1 MRDIFIVVAIA
12 MIALAALKRPQIGIL
27 GWLWLSIMAPHRLAY
42 GFSYSLPVLD
52 GLVAIT
58 MLSCLMHWNQRNSA
72 AFTPIL
78 KLLLAFYIWCTLTTI
93 FSVDFLLS
101 QEDWLDFTKTM
112 LLVAV
117 ILLFMN
123 KKHWILATC
132 FVYVISVG
140 FYGFKGGVFTLM
152 TGGGNHVLGPPGTD
166 WGDNNGMSL
175 ALLMTMPLTLGL
187 LGWATVKWQRLGL
200 IGGAASFFFAIL
212 GTQSRG
218 GFIGLCGLCGMV
230 IMRSNRKFLFVCLI
244 TISAIVGYQFMPQS
258 WHERMQ
264 TIVNY
269 EQEGSA
275 NTRLIQWQYAIDI
288 STERPFFGN
297 GFDAFFYQPYY
308 YLYVADKDNNRAVH
322 SNYFQVLGEQGY
334 IGIVMYL
341 GLILS
346 MVVGSKREAK
356 RCQHRKDL
364 KWAST
369 LLAALQFSVIGYAI
383 NGITVN
389 TAYIDL
395 FYYLIAVYALL
406 TTYVTQQLATE
417 DQQLTERKA
426 L

>member
-12 MIALAALKRPQIGIL
+12 IIALATLKRPQIGIL

-58 MLSCLMHWNQRNSA
+58 MLSCLMHWKERSGA

-93 FSVDFLLS
+93 FSVDFFLS

-112 LLVAV
+112 LLVAM

-123 KKHWILATC
+123 KKHWILAIC
-132 FVYVISVG
+132 FVYIISVG
-140 FYGFKGGVFTLM
+140 FYGLKGGAFTLM

-187 LGWATVKWQRLGL
+187 LGWATLKWQRIGL

-230 IMRSNRKFLFVCLI
+230 IMRSNRKLLFIFLI
-244 TISAIVGYQFMPQS
+244 SISAVVGYQFMPQS
-258 WHERMQ
+258 WHDRMQ
-264 TIVNY
+264 TIITY
-269 EQEGSA
+269 KEEGSA
-275 NTRLIQWQYAIDI
+275 NTRMIQWGYAIDI
-288 STERPFFGN
+288 SMERPLFGN
-297 GFDAFFYQPYY
+297 GFDAFFHQPYY
-308 YLYVADKDNNRAVH
+308 FKHVAHLDNNRAVH

-334 IGIVMYL
+334 IGIMMYL
-341 GLILS
+341 GLLIS
-346 MVVGSKREAK
+346 MIVGAK
-356 RCQHRKDL
+356 KGAKMCQDRDDL
-364 KWAST
+364 KWASAI
-369 LLAALQFSVIGYAI
+369 LASLQFSVIGYAV

-395 FYYLIAVYALL
+395 FYYLIAIYALL
-406 TTYVTQQLATE
+406 MTYVNKHLMSEQEPTGVS
-417 DQQLTERKA
+417 RV
-426 L
+426 